1 MIRSSFAS
9 FSAAR
14 LGLMASQN
22 GLDIST
28 QNITNVKTMG
38 YTRQRLTQLSLSAGS
53 PGLYNQIPDAH
64 IGYGVNV
71 TGTTQYRDPFM
82 DTRYRFEMANLSTSD
97 KKFSILKELESR
109 LDEIGSGKEA
119 LAAQLSELHT
129 GLQNLQANP
138 GDVTADNQIRAACQ
152 SIAEHLN
159 LYSSQLDDVRN
170 QTVTGT
176 EKDVSN
182 VNQLLSQIHELNG
195 SIKNS
200 QANGF
205 PALELQDQRNL
216 LLDSL
221 ATYGKINVEYTST
234 FSPSGAEVQSMTVTM
249 ATEGGSVQLLHDSDP
264 PASFEMV
271 TNADGS
277 VGINVT
283 PSDGSPTINNAAF
296 TAGAFKSSLS
306 MLNSSGTFDG
316 STTNGIGYYQKML
329 DEFSQTF
336 AETLNSLNN
345 WGVAGDTAQN
355 LFDTNPPG
363 GVVTAGNITLSE
375 GWLTGTV
382 HINCGASDGAPDGD
396 TTNVLNMIN
405 AITGPQTFTRADGT
419 PVFTGSFQECLEN
432 FRNVLNTDTK
442 ATESTTNNYLSLV
455 KDAGNARDSVSGVNI
470 DEETTN
476 IMMYNK
482 AFSASARLITTL
494 DEMLSTVIGMGAR

>member
-14 LGLMASQN
+14 LGLMASQS

-28 QNITNVKTMG
+28 QNITNMKTMG
-38 YTRQRLTQLSLSAGS
+38 YTRQRLTQLSLTAGS
-53 PGLYNQIPDAH
+53 PGLYNKVPDAH
-64 IGYGVNV
+64 IGFGVNV

-97 KKFSILKELESR
+97 KKLSILKELEAR

-138 GDVTADNQIRAACQ
+138 GDITADNQVRAACQ

-159 LYSSQLDDVRN
+159 LYSSQLNDVRD
-170 QTVTGT
+170 QTVSGT
-176 EKDVSN
+176 EKDVSD
-182 VNQLLSQIHELNG
+182 VNLVLSQIQELNV

-234 FSPSGAEVQSMTVTM
+234 FSHSGAEIQSMTVTM
-249 ATEGGSVQLLHDSDP
+249 ATEGGSIQLLNDADP
-264 PASFEMV
+264 PATFEMV
-271 TNADGS
+271 TNPDGS
-277 VGINVT
+277 IGINVT
-283 PSDGSPTINNAAF
+283 PSDGSPTVDNVGF

-316 STTNGIGYYQKML
+316 TTTSGIGYYQQML
-329 DEFSQTF
+329 DEFSRTF
-336 AETLNSLNN
+336 AETLNTLNN

-363 GVVTAGNITLSE
+363 GVVNAGNIVLSD
-375 GWLTGTV
+375 GWLNGTV
-382 HINCGASDGAPDGD
+382 RINCGATDGAPEGD

-405 AITGPQTFTRADGT
+405 AVTGEQTFVRPDGT
-419 PVFTGSFQECLEN
+419 PVFEGSFQECLEN

-442 ATESTTNNYLSLV
+442 AAESTTKNYLSLV
-455 KDAGNARDSVSGVNI
+455 VDAGNARDSVSGVNL
-470 DEETTN
+470 DEETVN
-476 IMMYNK
+476 IMTYNK

-494 DEMLSTVIGMGAR
+494 DEMLTTVIGMGAS

>member
-14 LGLMASQN
+14 LGLMAGQN

-28 QNITNVKTMG
+28 QNITNMKTMG
-38 YTRQRLTQLSLSAGS
+38 YTRQRLTQLSLTAGS
-53 PGLYNQIPDAH
+53 PGLYNKVPDAH

-71 TGTTQYRDPFM
+71 TGTTQYRDPFT

-97 KKFSILKELESR
+97 KKLSILKELEAR

-129 GLQNLQANP
+129 GLQNLQSNP
-138 GDVTADNQIRAACQ
+138 GDITADNQVRAACQ
-152 SIAEHLN
+152 NITEHLN
-159 LYSSQLDDVRN
+159 LYSSQLNDVRS
-170 QTVTGT
+170 QAVTGA
-176 EKDVSN
+176 EKDVSDA
-182 VNQLLSQIHELNG
+182 NQLLSQIKDLNV

-234 FSPSGAEVQSMTVTM
+234 FSHSGAEIQSMTVTM
-249 ATEGGSVQLLHDSDP
+249 ATEGGPVQLINDTEP
-264 PASFEMV
+264 PASFEMA
-271 TNADGS
+271 TNPDGS
-277 VGINVT
+277 MGITIT
-283 PSDGSPTINNAAF
+283 PGDGSAPITNAAF

-306 MLNSSGTFDG
+306 MLNSSGIFDG
-316 STTNGIGYYQKML
+316 TTTSGIGYYQKML

-345 WGVAGDTAQN
+345 WGTAGATAQN
-355 LFDTNPPG
+355 LFDTDPPG
-363 GVVTAGNITLSE
+363 GDITAGNITLSE

-382 HINCGASDGAPDGD
+382 HINCGAADGAPEGD
-396 TTNVLNMIN
+396 TANVLNMIN
-405 AITGPQTFTRADGT
+405 ALTGPQNFVRADGT
-419 PVFTGSFQECLEN
+419 TVFTGSFQECLEN

-442 ATESTTNNYLSLV
+442 ATESTTNNYISLV
-455 KDAGNARDSVSGVNI
+455 KDAGNARDSICGVNI

-476 IMMYNK
+476 IMVYNK